1 MILAL
6 ILGVGEPELYAVGA
20 AAVTAVASW
29 IVYAMKIKGRCA
41 EFSAALARQQAEAEA
56 ALTSVEKTA
65 ADQQA
70 DAKKILRE
78 TSIKLAEVE
87 QRFSTHRDVA
97 DRRQTD
103 ASIQITRLEADLA
116 SSRQV
121 AAQLVP
127 TQERIKDLERALLAE
142 QGRVQA
148 QEQTI
153 QATNARAA
161 DFEKR
166 LADTQDLVM
175 KHKGEMQ
182 EVAVELKKVR
192 DEQAAYLAAGGIEAE
207 LAKAREAAQQS
218 EAKNANL
225 QRALKVAETRVEMV
239 QKEFMNAVG
248 LATAPVGGAAP
259 SSATTGDKKVRELE
273 EKVTQMEAEAR
284 KRAREDGY
292 KIAELEYR
300 LSEALE
306 TARAAASAPAPP
318 TSPAITQEAE
328 RESGTDSF
336 PQPAPEHSS
345 SVEAVAAAPVPDPS
359 PVPSMPAALAPAV
372 VEIPPMDSAEES
384 VPAQPAAAPPEVAVG
399 PTETTLTS
407 EAAEPAPPENA
418 IVPDAQTQT
427 EADETAGG
435 VGADDLL
442 KAPESPASATSFDP
456 PSLPAKAPPAAPAV
470 STEKAASDAE

>member
-6 ILGVGEPELYAVGA
+6 IPGVGEPELYAIC
-20 AAVTAVASW
+20 AAVLTAVVSW
-29 IVYAMKIKGRCA
+29 IAYATKMKRRCA
-41 EFSAALARQQAEAEA
+41 EFSSAMGRQQAEAGA
-56 ALTSVEKTA
+56 ALAAAEKA
-65 ADQQA
+65 AAERQA
-70 DAKKILRE
+70 EGQRDLKE
-78 TSIKLAEVE
+78 TSAKLEDVE
-87 QRFSTHRDVA
+87 QRFATHRQVA

-103 ASIQITRLEADLA
+103 ASLQITRLEADVA
-116 SSRQV
+116 AAREM

-127 TQERIKDLERALLAE
+127 TQERIKDLERALMAE

-148 QEQTI
+148 QEQAI

-166 LADTQDLVM
+166 LGEAQDLVM

-182 EVAVELKKVR
+182 EVAVELKKAR
-192 DEQAAYLAAGGIEAE
+192 DEQAAYLAAGGVEAE
-207 LAKAREAAQQS
+207 LAKAREAAQQA

-248 LATAPVGGAAP
+248 MPSAPVGGAA
-259 SSATTGDKKVRELE
+259 SSSGGAGDKKVRELE
-273 EKVTQMEAEAR
+273 EKVAHLESDAR

-306 TARAAASAPAPP
+306 AAKAASPDAPASAPSPAPVVGSAPAP
-318 TSPAITQEAE
+318 
-328 RESGTDSF
+328 
-336 PQPAPEHSS
+336 APEPEA
-345 SVEAVAAAPVPDPS
+345 VAECPPETEAAPPFTAEAVAAAPVPEPA

-384 VPAQPAAAPPEVAVG
+384 VPAQASAAPPEAAIA
-399 PTETTLTS
+399 PPEA
-407 EAAEPAPPENA
+407 EAAPAPPPA
-418 IVPDAQTQT
+418 PVQPAPQT
-427 EADETAGG
+427 ETDETAGG

-442 KAPESPASATSFDP
+442 KAPESPVP
-456 PSLPAKAPPAAPAV
+456 V
-470 STEKAASDAE
+470 STEKAAADAE